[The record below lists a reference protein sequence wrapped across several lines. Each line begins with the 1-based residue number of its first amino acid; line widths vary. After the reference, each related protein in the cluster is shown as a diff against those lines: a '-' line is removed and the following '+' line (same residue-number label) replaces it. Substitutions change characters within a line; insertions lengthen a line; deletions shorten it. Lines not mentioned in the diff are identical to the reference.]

1 MLFVKAKLYD
11 GLAFFKHTTLKKI
24 INFFKIR
31 CSFYF
36 SLIFKR
42 AFVWGFPY
50 SISIE
55 PTSICN
61 LHCVECP
68 TGLNTLTRQSGNM
81 DFHTF
86 QRIVDELQ
94 QQLLFINLYF
104 QGEPFLNPSLFDF
117 INYASKKNIY
127 TSTSTNGHY
136 LSKLNSE
143 NIIKSHLDKIII
155 SMDGTDQETYATYR
169 KGGKLNLVI
178 EGIKNLV
185 EAKIASKSVKPYI
198 IVQFLV
204 LKTNEHQ
211 LLEMKKLAKEIGV
224 DELQFKTAQLYDFA
238 KGNCLI
244 PNNDK
249 YTRYK
254 KEINGNWIL
263 KKAISNKCYKM
274 WHSCVITWNGDLV
287 PCCFDKNANFK
298 FGNIIEK
305 PINRIWK
312 SNEYKNYR
320 TTILKNRRSISICR
334 NCSE

>member
-1 MLFVKAKLYD
+1 MDQYFNKRD
-11 GLAFFKHTTLKKI
+11 CRCDRGDFII
-24 INFFKIR
+24 INFCKNRFDNGKVLFMLFNIVNQGR
-31 CSFYF
+31 
-36 SLIFKR
+36 
-42 AFVWGFPY
+42 
-50 SISIE
+50 
-55 PTSICN
+55 
-61 LHCVECP
+61 
-68 TGLNTLTRQSGNM
+68 
-81 DFHTF
+81 
-86 QRIVDELQ
+86 RI
-94 QQLLFINLYF
+94 N
-104 QGEPFLNPSLFDF
+104 
-117 INYASKKNIY
+117 
-127 TSTSTNGHY
+127 H
-136 LSKLNSE
+136 
-143 NIIKSHLDKIII
+143 
-155 SMDGTDQETYATYR
+155 
-169 KGGKLNLVI
+169 
-178 EGIKNLV
+178 
-185 EAKIASKSVKPYI
+185 
-198 IVQFLV
+198 
-204 LKTNEHQ
+204 
-211 LLEMKKLAKEIGV
+211 
-224 DELQFKTAQLYDFA
+224 DFA